1 METTKIFE
9 ELQENMYSLSDTIPI
24 IRFLIFGEISLIFIL
39 LTSLLFKEYFINP
52 VIWLILIFLGLLFL
66 FSLILLFTKHEFTFI
81 AFISGMFI
89 IAGSS
94 IVSFFLELFLV
105 TLNIH
110 ILEIMFLINAF
121 VIVFVGLK
129 LLKYQFDKIDKISPL
144 FMWWLF
150 SILYIAYIPVLE
162 LNQSEI
168 IIGYGFATSLIFGGI
183 LSAVSSLL
191 YLKHLSEDKTIDKKK
206 IYSNSK
212 DYYEKVNKLQ
222 RN

>member
-1 METTKIFE
+1 MFE
-9 ELQENMYSLSDTIPI
+9 ELQENLYTMSDIIPLKN
-24 IRFLIFGEISLIFIL
+24 FLIFGEISLIFIL
-39 LTSLLFKEYFINP
+39 LTSQLFKEYFKSP

-66 FSLILLFTKHEFTFI
+66 FSFILLFTKHEFTFI
-81 AFISGMFI
+81 AFIAGMFI
-89 IAGSS
+89 IAGLS

-110 ILEIMFLINAF
+110 ILEGMFLINAV
-121 VIVFVGLK
+121 VIVFVGYK
-129 LLKYQFDKIDKISPL
+129 LLKYQFDKIDRISPL

-162 LNQSEI
+162 LDHSGI
-168 IIGYGFATSLIFGGI
+168 SIGYGFATSLIFGGI

-191 YLKHLSEDKTIDKKK
+191 YLKHLSEDKTNYKKM

-212 DYYEKVNKLQ
+212 DHYEKVNKLQ